1 MSLEYSSF
9 TIFHSFAVLPT
20 LSKIFERH
28 IARQIF
34 DFLSKYDLL
43 HHEQSGFRQFHSCL
57 TALTE
62 LTDNWLKQ
70 MDEGNLT
77 GVTRLDFSKA
87 FDLVNHDILLQK
99 LRCYNFDNTTHKLFC
114 SYLTDRYQSVYIRVV
129 NEYPVNRL
137 TVERTEYR
145 LVKLVLGYSVKKYKY
160 KQNVANIKI
169 RSV

>member
-1 MSLEYSSF
+1 M
-9 TIFHSFAVLPT
+9 
-20 LSKIFERH
+20 SKIFERH

-43 HHEQSGFRQFHSCL
+43 HHEQSGFRQFHSCQ

-77 GVTRLDFSKA
+77 GVTLLDFTKA

-99 LRCYNFDNTTHKLFC
+99 INCYNFEDTTHKLFR
-114 SYLTDRYQSVYIRVV
+114 SYLNNRYQSVHIDSTHSSQQ
-129 NEYPVNRL
+129 RL
-137 TVERTEYR
+137 TSGVPQGS
-145 LVKLVLGYSVKKYKY
+145 VLGLILNGVY
-160 KQNVANIKI
+160 
-169 RSV
+169 R